1 VEPEILAVLNQQGL
15 PIVVCEP
22 AVSFLMR
29 AATAADE
36 DCNNRGVHLS
46 VEFAGLESRAW
57 LVGEVWVIADARFY
71 PPLSHVRIVAPGELL
86 GEVKRSFPDVGPTPF
101 EYGARAEY
109 PFDLLAVAPSLVVLK
124 HREGERIE
132 HDMQV
137 RAPEVLSDVRF
148 KHALEARESSS
159 CFGLPRR
166 QASFTID
173 GRWLSLA
180 AFSKSPS
187 PIAFVPR

>member
-1 VEPEILAVLNQQGL
+1 LGGALGLHHLTTVIAQFQRTSRGKGDRLQVVEPEILAVLNQQGL

-36 DCNNRGVHLS
+36 DCNNRGVYLS

-57 LVGEVWVIADARFY
+57 LVGEVWVIAGARFY

-137 RAPEVLSDVRF
+137 RGCRPKVCWNLSGAISGKVEF
-148 KHALEARESSS
+148 
-159 CFGLPRR
+159 
-166 QASFTID
+166 I
-173 GRWLSLA
+173 
-180 AFSKSPS
+180 
-187 PIAFVPR
+187 